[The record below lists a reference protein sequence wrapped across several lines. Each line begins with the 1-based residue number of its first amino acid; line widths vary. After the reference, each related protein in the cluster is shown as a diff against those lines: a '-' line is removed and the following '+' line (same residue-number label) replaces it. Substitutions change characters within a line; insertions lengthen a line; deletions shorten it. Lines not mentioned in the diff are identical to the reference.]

1 MGFGKYDPGQVEN
14 KWQAAWRESGC
25 FEVEAD
31 PSRPKYYV
39 LEMFPYPSGK
49 IHMGH
54 VRNYSIGDVVAR
66 YKRMRGFN
74 VLHPMGWDAFGLP
87 AENAAIKNRT
97 HPAAWT
103 YQNIRDMREQLQRL
117 GYSYDWRRELA
128 TCRPEYYKWEQR
140 FFTQMLERGLA
151 YRKNSPVNWC
161 HNCNTVLA
169 NEQVEEGRCWRCD
182 GEVEQKQLEQWFFK
196 ITAYADQLLDDL
208 KLLEGGWPERVITMQ
223 QNWIGKSVGAQLT
236 FQVKGPHPADLSI
249 DVFTTR
255 PDTLCGATFM
265 SLAAEHPLV
274 EKLIQGY
281 EHADRVRAFCREVAN
296 MDRIRRGADDLEK
309 EGVFTGAYCV
319 NPLTGSDMPIHV
331 ANFVLMG
338 YGTGAVM
345 AVPAHDQ
352 RDFEFARKYDLPMQM
367 VITPPADKWEQ
378 VFPDHKF
385 APGTTPEMF
394 DALIADG
401 GLTKCMAAAYS
412 EPGTLMHSGRFDGMP
427 NDKAKQAIVD
437 YLGASGLGRPTVNYR
452 LRDWGISRQ
461 RFWGAPI
468 PVVHC
473 ETCGIV
479 PVPEDQLPV
488 RLPEEAQAREDGR
501 SPLPMLESFVNTS
514 CPKCGGAARRETD
527 TFDTF
532 MESSWYFLRYTSARK
547 DDGAFDADALK
558 YWTPVDQY
566 IGGIEHAILHLLY
579 SRFFVKVL
587 RDLGYTDQAEPFANL
602 LTQGMVL
609 KDGAKMSKSKGN
621 VVDPGA
627 MIGRYGADATRLFI
641 LFASPPEKDLEWSD
655 AGIEGAHRF
664 LSRVWRLAEEL
675 ADAGALKPLGPC
687 ATLAQIGDPAGL
699 AGPAR
704 DLRRREHDTVRK
716 VTRAMENN
724 FQFNTAIAAL
734 MELVNEM
741 YGQKDAL
748 KTSAQGAAALSSALS
763 TVLTLLSPVA
773 PHLCEEIWERM
784 GHRERLA
791 ALAWPGY
798 DESALEKDE
807 IELVVQVNGKVRG
820 RLMVPADAG
829 QDAVRDF
836 AMTHENVLRH
846 LEGKSIR
853 KLIVVP
859 GKLVN
864 VVAG

>member
-1 MGFGKYDPGQVEN
+1 
-14 KWQAAWRESGC
+14 
-25 FEVEAD
+25 
-31 PSRPKYYV
+31 
-39 LEMFPYPSGK
+39 
-49 IHMGH
+49 

-87 AENAAIKNRT
+87 AENAAIKNKT
-97 HPAAWT
+97 HPATWT
-103 YQNIRDMREQLQRL
+103 YANIADMRAQLKRL
-117 GYSYDWRRELA
+117 GYSYDWRREIA
-128 TCRPEYYKWEQR
+128 TCRPEYYRWEQR
-140 FFTQMLERGLA
+140 FFIQLLEKGLV

-161 HNCNTVLA
+161 EGCKTVLA

-182 GEVEQKQLEQWFFK
+182 AEVEQKQLEQWFLK
-196 ITAYADQLLDDL
+196 ITAYAEELIDDL
-208 KLLEGGWPERVITMQ
+208 KLLDGGWPERVITMQ

-236 FQVKGPHPADLSI
+236 FQVKGRSEEI
-249 DVFTTR
+249 EVFTTR

-281 EHADRVRAFCREVAN
+281 EKADEVRAFCRDVAN
-296 MDRIRRGADDLEK
+296 MDRIRRGAEDLEK

-319 NPLTGSDMPIHV
+319 NPLTGKDMPIHV

-352 RDFEFARKYDLPMQM
+352 RDFEFARKYDLPMQV
-367 VITPPADKWEQ
+367 VIQPRGEALDVSTMTQAYAD
-378 VFPDHKF
+378 
-385 APGTTPEMF
+385 PGV
-394 DALIADG
+394 LVN
-401 GLTKCMAAAYS
+401 
-412 EPGTLMHSGRFDGMP
+412 SGPFDGQP
-427 NDKAKQAIVD
+427 NDQAKQAIVEHLAKEN
-437 YLGASGLGRPTVNYR
+437 LGKPTVNYR

-473 ETCGIV
+473 EKCGIV
-479 PVPEDQLPV
+479 PVPDVDLPV
-488 RLPEEAQAREDGR
+488 RLPEDAQAREDGR
-501 SPLPMLESFVNTS
+501 SPLPLLESFVNTV

-527 TFDTF
+527 TMDTF
-532 MESSWYFLRYTSARK
+532 MESSWYFMRYTSARTE
-547 DDGAFDADALK
+547 DAPFDPAALA
-558 YWTPVDQY
+558 YWMPVDQY

-579 SRFFVKVL
+579 SRFYVKAL
-587 RDLGYTDQAEPFANL
+587 RDLGYTTLAEPFQNL

-621 VVDPGA
+621 VVDPNS
-627 MIGRYGADATRLFI
+627 MIGKYGADATRLFI

-655 AGIEGAHRF
+655 AGIEGAFRF
-664 LSRVWRLAEEL
+664 INRVWRLAEDL
-675 ADAGALKPLGPC
+675 ADSGALKALGPC
-687 ATLAQIGDPAGL
+687 APISELGGDVC
-699 AGPAR
+699 GPVK
-704 DLRRREHDTVRK
+704 DLRRKEHDTARK
-716 VTRAMENN
+716 VTRDMENK

-741 YGQKDAL
+741 YVSKDAL
-748 KTSAQGAAALSSALS
+748 KAVAGGPEALSSALA

-773 PHLCEEIWERM
+773 PHLCEELWAHM
-784 GHRERLA
+784 GHTSQLA
-791 ALAWPGY
+791 ALPWPAF
-798 DESALEKDE
+798 DESALVKDE

-820 RLMVPADAG
+820 RLMVAAG
-829 QDAVRDF
+829 ASQDEVREF

-846 LEGKSIR
+846 LEGKSIK